1 MEARSSF
8 SDGLKAMVRKDEVVS
23 LISAYFESVEVDFE
37 LEVVDVDVLL
47 RMDAELYLA
56 AREGGIDN

>member
-1 MEARSSF
+1 
-8 SDGLKAMVRKDEVVS
+8 MVRKDEVVS
-23 LISAYFESVEVDFE
+23 LISTYFESVEVDFE
-37 LEVVDVDVLL
+37 LKVVDVDVLL